1 MTGTSGEM
9 SFLEHLEE
17 LRMRVIRSLLAV
29 VGGFGIGAWAVDR
42 FDLINVIKRPIAPY
56 IPSGKLVILSPTE
69 PVIIVLKLSLYVGL
83 VIASPV
89 ILYQIWAFLSPALY
103 SKERRLLVPSLAAGA
118 VLFFVGAAL
127 GYAFVVPP
135 TLKVLLSFE
144 ASSFT
149 NMITYQE
156 YFSFVVH
163 LVLALGL
170 SFELPLVIIILAS
183 VGLVTPRALNK
194 FRKMA
199 IILAMV
205 AGAALSPSPDVVT
218 MLIMTAPL
226 IVLYEVGFL
235 GTVIVSRRRARR
247 AAAATAILFC
257 FVMPWSSAGRLD
269 AQLPLQ
275 RPAAA
280 APRGANPA
288 DTGAADTT
296 RGRRPGQPM
305 DTAQARRL
313 GLPTGPSGSFLPADS
328 ITSALLARPGFV
340 STRFRSDSAT
350 LFAREKRI
358 RLFGQAAT
366 ERDSSTLEAHAI
378 DYEEDSCVLDA
389 RGDPKLFGNGTVLVA
404 EGLRYDTC
412 RRRAVV
418 SQALTNFQ
426 ENGANWF
433 LRGDLAQDSSSARL
447 YAASSAITSCDLPVP
462 HYHFQARQVKWISK
476 QVMVAR
482 PAVLFIRDVPILWLP
497 FIFQDARPGR
507 HSGILIPRFGLSD
520 IVRPTPSFSRSVANV
535 GYYWAPNDYMDLT
548 GRIDWYAGRY
558 FQYGVAGQYNWL
570 DRFTR
575 GSFGY
580 SRQIDEDGSTG
591 TQLNWDHTQNFDLST
606 SLRVS
611 LAYVAGSQVVSAN
624 SVDPLLTTRQIT
636 SSANFSK
643 RFGWGTIAL
652 GGNRR
657 QNLNDGSVTQ
667 EFPAITIIPA
677 PFQLS
682 PSITWSPTFSFTQ
695 DRQTDFPT
703 AGTVEFLPG
712 GGVDTTDG
720 RLNSRTTS
728 LNFDTPLR
736 FGNFTWRNSV
746 SYLDQV
752 TDQRQVSTFRRPSLV
767 SPDPNDSVTVS
778 QAYAGSFSTGI
789 DWQTGINLPIL
800 FRGSWKLQ
808 PSVGIANATS
818 AGPFLLRN
826 RFTNG
831 GFVEQGKRLQFSLSA
846 APSIFGFFNHG
857 IGPIARIRHTI
868 TPLINFS
875 YSPEASVPLAYA
887 TAIASPGQAPQL
899 TSLASELVSVSLN
912 QIIEAK
918 EYPAPGDTSAEP
930 QVKKFKLLSINTSP
944 MSYDFEQAKLP
955 HRTGWVTST
964 LTNTFQTDLL
974 PGFNASLTHDL
985 WSGQVGTDSA
995 RFDPY
1000 LTNVSLGLS
1009 ITGATFRSIGQLLGL
1024 VGPDTTR
1031 AKRRPSDAASPPP
1044 SFGPA
1049 SPFGMNQGGFGGAGQ
1064 FGRAAGGPFSA
1075 NFQLT
1080 ISRPRP
1086 VTIVDPLGGG
1096 VLSPPTKQENLTTNL
1111 GFSPTPLWSVSA
1123 SSQYDIVANKFSSYS
1138 VALQRNLHEWKA
1150 AFTFTQNANGNFAF
1164 FFSVFL
1170 VDLPSVKFDYNQT
1183 TLQPQTSP

>member
-1 MTGTSGEM
+1 MTGSSGEM
-9 SFLEHLEE
+9 PFLEHLEE
-17 LRMRVIRSLLAV
+17 LRTRIIRSLLAV

-83 VIASPV
+83 VLASPV
-89 ILYQIWAFLSPALY
+89 ILYQIWAFLAPALY
-103 SKERRLLVPSLAAGA
+103 SKERRLLIPSLLAGL
-118 VLFFVGAAL
+118 VLFLVGAAL

-135 TLKVLLSFE
+135 SLKMLLSFE
-144 ASSFT
+144 ANSFT

-183 VGLVTPRALNK
+183 VGLVTPRALNR

-199 IILAMV
+199 IILAMI

-226 IVLYEVGFL
+226 LVLYEVGFL

-247 AAAATAILFC
+247 AAATTLILFGLLA
-257 FVMPWSSAGRLD
+257 PWSASGRLA
-269 AQLPLQ
+269 AQLPG

-280 APRGANPA
+280 AAPRASPPPG
-288 DTGAADTT
+288 DTGAVDST
-296 RGRRPGQPM
+296 RRRPGQPI

-313 GLPTGPSGSFLPADS
+313 GLPTGPSGAFLPADS
-328 ITSALLARPGFV
+328 ITAALLARPGFV

-350 LFAREKRI
+350 LLAREKRI
-358 RLFGQAAT
+358 RLFGSAAT
-366 ERDSSTLEAHAI
+366 ERDSSTLEARAI

-389 RGDPKLFGNGTVLVA
+389 RGDPKLFGNGSVLVS

-418 SQALTNFQ
+418 SQALTNFK
-426 ENGANWF
+426 ENGADWF

-482 PAVLFIRDVPILWLP
+482 PAVLFVRDVPILWLP

-520 IVRPTPSFSRSVANV
+520 IVRPTPNFSRSIANV
-535 GYYWAPNDYMDLT
+535 GYYWAPNDYLDLT

-570 DRFTR
+570 DRFTNGR
-575 GSFGY
+575 FSY
-580 SRQIDEDGSTG
+580 SKQIDEDGGTG

-606 SLRVS
+606 SLRLS

-624 SVDPLLTTRQIT
+624 SVDPLLSTRQIT

-643 RFGWGTIAL
+643 RFGWGTVTL

-657 QNLNDGSVTQ
+657 QNLNDGSATQ
-667 EFPAITIIPA
+667 EFPALTIIPA

-682 PSITWSPTFSFTQ
+682 QSITWSPTFSFTE
-695 DRQTDFPT
+695 DRQSDFPS
-703 AGTVEFLPG
+703 AGAVEFLPG
-712 GGVDTTDG
+712 GSVDTVGG
-720 RLNSRTTS
+720 RINTRTTS
-728 LNFDTPLR
+728 LSFDTPLR

-746 SYLDQV
+746 SYLDQLS
-752 TDQRQVSTFRRPSLV
+752 DQRQVSTFRVPDLST
-767 SPDPNDSVTVS
+767 PDPNDSLTVS
-778 QAYAGSFSTGI
+778 RAYAGSFSTGI
-789 DWQTGINLPIL
+789 DWQTGVNLPIL

-846 APSIFGFFNHG
+846 APSFFGFFNHG

-887 TAIASPGQAPQL
+887 QAVASPGQAPQL
-899 TSLASELVSVSLN
+899 TSPASQLVSISLN

-918 EYPAPGDTSAEP
+918 GYPAPGDTAAEP
-930 QVKKFKLLSINTSP
+930 AVKKFKLLSINTSP
-944 MSYDFEQAKLP
+944 ISYDFEQAKLP

-985 WSGQVGTDSA
+985 WQGQVGTDSA

-1000 LTNVSLGLS
+1000 LTNVSLGMS
-1009 ITGATFRSIGQLLGL
+1009 ISGSTFRDIGRLLGL
-1024 VGPDTTR
+1024 VGPDTAR
-1031 AKRRPSDAASPPP
+1031 GKRRGSTGAPAPSLAPP
-1044 SFGPA
+1044 
-1049 SPFGMNQGGFGGAGQ
+1049 SPFGINQGGFGGAGA
-1064 FGRAAGGPFSA
+1064 FGSAGGGPFQA

-1080 ISRPRP
+1080 ITRPRP
-1086 VTIVDPLGGG
+1086 VTITDPLGGG
-1096 VLSPPTKQENLTTNL
+1096 TLTQPAKQENLTANTS
-1111 GFSPTPLWSVSA
+1111 FSPTPFWSVSA
-1123 SSQYDIVANKFSSYS
+1123 SSQYDIVANKFASYS

-1164 FFSVFL
+1164 FFSIFL
-1170 VDLPSVKFDYNQT
+1170 TDMPSVKFDYNQT
-1183 TLQPQTSP
+1183 TLQPQPSF